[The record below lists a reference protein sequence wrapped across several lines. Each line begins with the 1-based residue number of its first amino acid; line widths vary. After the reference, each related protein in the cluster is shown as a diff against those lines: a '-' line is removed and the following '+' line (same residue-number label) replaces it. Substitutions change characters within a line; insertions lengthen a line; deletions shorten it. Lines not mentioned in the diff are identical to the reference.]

1 MAMEDIYLLNLSQP
15 QPAIRRDRYH
25 MSTMKSI
32 NRIAT
37 LLYLEN
43 LPQHPRKDD
52 NDVTPSARRLRSA
65 RANKIRTEE
74 SPVVYHFTH
83 PFTIRVLNSGLA
95 RKSSTSLILTVNYL
109 KNASRYVTT

>member
-43 LPQHPRKDD
+43 LPQHP
-52 NDVTPSARRLRSA
+52 VHL
-65 RANKIRTEE
+65 
-74 SPVVYHFTH
+74 
-83 PFTIRVLNSGLA
+83 
-95 RKSSTSLILTVNYL
+95 SSTLSSCFVLTGG
-109 KNASRYVTT
+109 